1 MNVLIVEDNA
11 NDRRLLRY
19 IFEHHGCTV
28 IEAQDGEQGL
38 DLAAR
43 HMPDVIVSDA
53 LMPRMDGFQLLR
65 ALKADPR
72 LKSIPFLFYS
82 AAYTGEQE
90 TKLALTHGA
99 EAFFIKPTEPEELWQ
114 KTSLILRA
122 WEARQGEPA
131 RPTVVESEAEYLREY
146 SHIVATKL
154 EAKVLELEEALLQRT
169 QAENEVRSLNAELE
183 QRVRERTA
191 DLEQQSNELAE
202 SRQALMNL
210 VDQLK
215 KTNESLSAEIR
226 QREQAQEEISCL
238 NEDLQRQ
245 KLSLEDSNRELESF
259 SYSVSHDLRAPLRHI
274 DGFSLALLDECLD
287 HLDTEGQGYLLRIR
301 SSCLQMGNLIDG
313 LLKLSRLS
321 SIPLQSEQVDLS
333 VLAREVIE
341 QMRLAEPER
350 RVGITVAEGVT
361 VTGDATLLRSVMENL
376 LGNAWKYT
384 RKKEQPIIEFGTTE
398 QGGRQVYYVRD
409 NGAGFDMAY
418 ADKLFGVFQ
427 RLHKAEEFEG
437 TGVGLATVQ
446 RIIHRHGGEVWAE
459 AKVNEGAIFYFSLY
473 KT

>member
-1 MNVLIVEDNA
+1 MKVLIVEDNA

-19 IFEHHGCTV
+19 TFEHHDCTV
-28 IEAQDGEQGL
+28 IEAQDGEEGL

-65 ALKADPR
+65 ALKVDPR
-72 LKSIPFLFYS
+72 LKAIPFLFYS
-82 AAYTGEQE
+82 ATYTGEQE
-90 TKLALTHGA
+90 AELALTHGA
-99 EAFFIKPTEPEELWQ
+99 EAFIIKPTEPEELWQ
-114 KTSLILRA
+114 KTCSVFRA
-122 WEARQGEPA
+122 WEARQGAPA
-131 RPTVVESEAEYLREY
+131 RPAVEESEAEYLREY
-146 SHIVATKL
+146 SQMVATKL
-154 EAKVLELEEALLQRT
+154 ETKVLELEEALFQRI

-191 DLEQQSNELAE
+191 DLELQSKELAE

-210 VDQLK
+210 VEELK
-215 KTNESLSAEIR
+215 KTNEALSTGIR

-245 KLSLEDSNRELESF
+245 KLSLEATNRELESF

-274 DGFSLALLDECLD
+274 DGFSLALQDECLGQ
-287 HLDTEGQGYLLRIR
+287 LDTNGQRYLLRIR
-301 SSCLQMGNLIDG
+301 KACQHMENLIDD
-313 LLKLSRLS
+313 LLNLSRLS
-321 SIPLQSEQVDLS
+321 RTPLQREQVNLS
-333 VLAREVIE
+333 ELAREIIE
-341 QMRLAEPER
+341 QLRLPEPDR
-350 RVGITVAEGVT
+350 QVGITVAEGVT

-384 RKKEQPIIEFGTTE
+384 RKKEQPIIDFGATE
-398 QGGRQVYYVRD
+398 QGGRTVYYVRD

-418 ADKLFGVFQ
+418 AEKLFGVFQ

-437 TGVGLATVQ
+437 TGIGLATVQ

-459 AKVNEGAIFYFSLY
+459 AKVNEGATFYFSLN